1 MRYAFTNGVIY
12 TAEKVLYQHALIVN
26 NGLIEAVV
34 KQDELEASI
43 EQIDLQ
49 GKNLTAGFIDLQLN
63 GAGGVMFN
71 LETTIETLHTM
82 QQTNMRYG
90 CTSYLPTFITAPD
103 EGIKSAVA
111 VMREYLQ
118 DSRNANQALGLHLE
132 GPYLS
137 IEKKGVH
144 RPQYIR
150 QISPEMLEFLCA
162 NGDVIT
168 KLTIAAENE
177 AANHIPQ
184 FIDSGILVSIGHSN
198 ASYELA
204 KRRID
209 EGVGFATHLHNAMS
223 PISSGRD
230 MGVVGAV
237 LDSDIYTGIIVD
249 GLHVTWPNIR
259 FAKQIKGEKL
269 VVVTDATAAAGSDI
283 ESFDFVGTKV
293 IVKDGKCYDEKTG
306 SLGGSA
312 ITMIESVQN
321 LVEQVGFD
329 LIEALRMCS
338 LYPARAIGVDRTLG
352 SIEVGKV
359 ANLTVFDHNFN
370 VAGTAVNGVW
380 HHYSE

>member
-1 MRYAFTNGVIY
+1 MRYALTNGVVY
-12 TAEKVLYQHALIVN
+12 TADKVLYQHAVIVN
-26 NGLIEAVV
+26 EGIIEALLPE
-34 KQDELEASI
+34 QDLTADI
-43 EQIDLQ
+43 ERVDLA

-71 LETTIETLHTM
+71 LDTTLETLHTM

-103 EGIKSAVA
+103 EGMKSAVA

-118 DSRNANQALGLHLE
+118 DPNNANQALGLHLE

-137 IEKKGVH
+137 LEKKGVH

-150 QISPEMLEFLCA
+150 QISPEMVEFLCA

-177 AANHIPQ
+177 AGNYVKR
-184 FIDSGILVSIGHSN
+184 FTESGILVSIGHSN
-198 ASYELA
+198 ASYDVA
-204 KRRID
+204 KQRISD
-209 EGVGFATHLHNAMS
+209 GIGFATHLHNAMS

-237 LDSDIYTGIIVD
+237 LDSDIYSGIIVD
-249 GLHVTWPNIR
+249 GLHVTWSNIR
-259 FAKQIKGEKL
+259 FAKKLKGEKL
-269 VVVTDATAAAGSDI
+269 VVVTDATAAAGADI
-283 ESFDFVGTKV
+283 DWFDFVGTKV

-321 LVEQVGFD
+321 LVEQVG
-329 LIEALRMCS
+329 IELPDALRMCS

-352 SIEVGKV
+352 SIEAGKV
-359 ANLTVFDHNFN
+359 ANLTVFDHRFK
-370 VAGTAVNGVW
+370 VSATAVNGVL
-380 HHYSE
+380 HHYA

>member
-1 MRYAFTNGVIY
+1 MMRYALTNGVIY
-12 TAEKVLYQHALIVN
+12 TTDKALYQHAVIVN
-26 NGLIEAVV
+26 NELIEAIVPEY
-34 KQDELEASI
+34 DLPAEI
-43 EQIDLQ
+43 ERVDLA
-49 GKNLTAGFIDLQLN
+49 GKNLSAGFIDLQLN

-71 LETTIETLHTM
+71 LDTTVETLHTM

-103 EGIKSAVA
+103 EGMKSAVA

-118 DSRNANQALGLHLE
+118 DRNNANQALGLHLE

-137 IEKKGVH
+137 LEKKGVH

-177 AANHIPQ
+177 AAQ
-184 FIDSGILVSIGHSN
+184 YVQRFTDSGILVSIGHSN
-198 ASYELA
+198 ANYELA
-204 KRRID
+204 KQRID
-209 EGVGFATHLHNAMS
+209 EGIGFATHLHNAMS

-249 GLHVTWPNIR
+249 GLHVTWSNIR

-269 VVVTDATAAAGSDI
+269 VVVTDATAAAGADI
-283 ESFDFVGTKV
+283 EWFDFVGTKV

-312 ITMIESVQN
+312 ITMIESLQN
-321 LVEQVGFD
+321 LVEQVGID
-329 LIEALRMCS
+329 LLEALRMCS
-338 LYPARAIGVDRTLG
+338 LYPARAIGADRTLG

-359 ANLTVFDHNFN
+359 ANLTVFDHRFQ
-370 VAGTAVNGVW
+370 VSATAVNGVL
-380 HHYSE
+380 HHY

>member
-1 MRYAFTNGVIY
+1 MRYALTNGVIY
-12 TAEKVLYQHALIVN
+12 TTDKALYQHAVIVN
-26 NGLIEAVV
+26 NELIEAIVPEY
-34 KQDELEASI
+34 DLPAEI
-43 EQIDLQ
+43 ERVDLA
-49 GKNLTAGFIDLQLN
+49 GKNLSAGFIDLQLN

-71 LETTIETLHTM
+71 LDTTVETLHTM

-103 EGIKSAVA
+103 EGMKSAVA

-118 DSRNANQALGLHLE
+118 DRNNANQALGLHLE

-137 IEKKGVH
+137 LEKKGVH

-177 AANHIPQ
+177 AAQ
-184 FIDSGILVSIGHSN
+184 YVQRFTDSGILVSIGHSN
-198 ASYELA
+198 ANYELA
-204 KRRID
+204 KQRID
-209 EGVGFATHLHNAMS
+209 EGIGFATHLHNAMS

-249 GLHVTWPNIR
+249 GLHVTWSNIR

-269 VVVTDATAAAGSDI
+269 VVVTDATAAAGADI
-283 ESFDFVGTKV
+283 EWFDFVGTKV

-312 ITMIESVQN
+312 ITMIESLQN
-321 LVEQVGFD
+321 LVEQVGID
-329 LIEALRMCS
+329 LLEALRMCS
-338 LYPARAIGVDRTLG
+338 LYPARAIGADRTLG

-359 ANLTVFDHNFN
+359 ANLTVFDHRFQ
-370 VAGTAVNGVW
+370 VSATAVNGVL
-380 HHYSE
+380 HHY

>member
-1 MRYAFTNGVIY
+1 MRYALTNGVIY
-12 TAEKVLYQHALIVN
+12 TAEKVLYQHAVIVN
-26 NGLIEAVV
+26 EGIIEAVLPE
-34 KQDELEASI
+34 QDLTADI
-43 EQIDLQ
+43 KHIDLA

-71 LETTIETLHTM
+71 LDTTVETLHTM

-103 EGIKSAVA
+103 EGMKSAVA

-118 DSRNANQALGLHLE
+118 DPNNANQALGLHLE

-137 IEKKGVH
+137 LEKKGVH

-150 QISPEMLEFLCA
+150 QISPEMVEFLCA

-177 AANHIPQ
+177 AGNYVKQ
-184 FIDSGILVSIGHSN
+184 FTESGILVSIGHSN
-198 ASYELA
+198 ASYDVA
-204 KRRID
+204 KQRIND
-209 EGVGFATHLHNAMS
+209 GIGFATHLHNAMS

-249 GLHVTWPNIR
+249 GLHVTWSNIR
-259 FAKQIKGEKL
+259 FAKKLKGEKL
-269 VVVTDATAAAGSDI
+269 VVVTDATAAAGADI
-283 ESFDFVGTKV
+283 EWFDFVGTKV

-312 ITMIESVQN
+312 ITMIESLQN
-321 LVEQVGFD
+321 LVEQVGID
-329 LIEALRMCS
+329 LPEALRMCS
-338 LYPARAIGVDRTLG
+338 LYPAKAIGADRTLG
-352 SIEVGKV
+352 SIEAGKV
-359 ANLTVFDHNFN
+359 ANLTVFDHQFK
-370 VAGTAVNGVW
+370 VSATAVNGVL
-380 HHYSE
+380 HRYD

>member
-1 MRYAFTNGVIY
+1 MRYALTNGVIY

-26 NGLIEAVV
+26 DGLIEAVV
-34 KQDELEASI
+34 PQQDLPAKI
-43 EQIDLQ
+43 EQVDLA

-71 LETTIETLHTM
+71 LDTTVETLHTM

-103 EGIKSAVA
+103 EGMKSAVA

-118 DSRNANQALGLHLE
+118 DSNNANQALGLHLE

-137 IEKKGVH
+137 LEKKGVH

-150 QISPEMLEFLCA
+150 QISPEMAEFLCA

-177 AANHIPQ
+177 AGNYVKQ
-184 FIDSGILVSIGHSN
+184 FTDSGILVSLGHSN
-198 ASYELA
+198 ATYEVA
-204 KRRID
+204 KQRIAD
-209 EGVGFATHLHNAMS
+209 GIGFATHLYNAMS

-249 GLHVTWPNIR
+249 GLHVTWSNIR

-283 ESFDFVGTKV
+283 EWFDFVGTKV
-293 IVKDGKCYDEKTG
+293 IVKDGKCYDEQTG

-321 LVEQVGFD
+321 LVEQVGIE
-329 LIEALRMCS
+329 LPEALRMCS
-338 LYPARAIGVDRTLG
+338 LYPAKAIGVDRTLG
-352 SIEVGKV
+352 SIEAGKV
-359 ANLTVFDHNFN
+359 ANLTVFDHNFK
-370 VAGTAVNGVW
+370 VSATAVNGIFQ
-380 HHYSE
+380 HYV

>member
-1 MRYAFTNGVIY
+1 MRYVLTNGVVY
-12 TAEKVLYQHALIVN
+12 TAESVLYQHAVIVN
-26 NGLIEAVV
+26 NGVIENIIPQ
-34 KQDELEASI
+34 KELSEDI
-43 EQIDLQ
+43 KTIDLQ
-49 GKNLTAGFIDLQLN
+49 GKNLSAGFIDLQLN

-71 LETTIETLHTM
+71 LDTTVETLHTM

-103 EGIKSAVA
+103 EGIKRAVA

-118 DSRNANQALGLHLE
+118 DSQNVNQALGLHLE

-137 IEKKGVH
+137 VEKKGVH

-150 QISPEMLEFLCA
+150 PISPEMAEFLCA
-162 NGDVIT
+162 NSDVIT

-177 AANHIPQ
+177 AGNYVKQ
-184 FIDSGILVSIGHSN
+184 FTDSGILVSLGHSN
-198 ASYELA
+198 ATYEVA
-204 KRRID
+204 KQRISD
-209 EGVGFATHLHNAMS
+209 GIGFATHLHNAMS

-237 LDSDIYTGIIVD
+237 LDSDIYCGIIVD
-249 GLHVTWPNIR
+249 GLHVTWSNIR

-283 ESFDFVGTKV
+283 EWFDFVGTKV
-293 IVKDGKCYDEKTG
+293 IVKEGKCYDEQTG

-321 LVEQVGFD
+321 LVEQVGIE
-329 LIEALRMCS
+329 LHEALRMCS
-338 LYPARAIGVDRTLG
+338 LYPARAIGIDRTLG
-352 SIEVGKV
+352 SIQSGKI

-370 VAGTAVNGVW
+370 VKATAVNGVW
-380 HHYSE
+380 HNYE

>member
-1 MRYAFTNGVIY
+1 MRYALTNGVIY
-12 TAEKVLYQHALIVN
+12 TTDKALYQHAVIVN
-26 NGLIEAVV
+26 NELIEAIVPE
-34 KQDELEASI
+34 QDLPAEI
-43 EQIDLQ
+43 ERVDLA
-49 GKNLTAGFIDLQLN
+49 GKNLSAGFIDLQLN

-71 LETTIETLHTM
+71 LDTTVETLHTM

-118 DSRNANQALGLHLE
+118 DSNNANQALGLHLE

-137 IEKKGVH
+137 LERKGVH

-150 QISPEMLEFLCA
+150 QISAEMLEFLCA
-162 NGDVIT
+162 NSDVIT

-177 AANHIPQ
+177 AAKYVQ
-184 FIDSGILVSIGHSN
+184 RFSDSGILVSIGHSN
-198 ASYELA
+198 ANYDLA
-204 KRRID
+204 KQRID
-209 EGVGFATHLHNAMS
+209 EGISFATHLHNAMS

-237 LDSDIYTGIIVD
+237 LESDIYTGIIVD
-249 GLHVTWPNIR
+249 GLHVTWSNIR

-269 VVVTDATAAAGSDI
+269 VVVTDATAAAGADI
-283 ESFDFVGTKV
+283 EWFDFVGTKV

-312 ITMIESVQN
+312 ITMIESLQN
-321 LVEQVGFD
+321 LVEQVGID
-329 LIEALRMCS
+329 LLEALRMCS

-359 ANLTVFDHNFN
+359 ANLTVFDHRFQ
-370 VAGTAVNGVW
+370 VSATAVNGVL
-380 HHYSE
+380 HHY

>member
-1 MRYAFTNGVIY
+1 MRYALTNGVIY
-12 TAEKVLYQHALIVN
+12 TTDKALYQHAVIVN
-26 NGLIEAVV
+26 NELIEAIVPEH
-34 KQDELEASI
+34 DLPAEI
-43 EQIDLQ
+43 ECVDLA
-49 GKNLTAGFIDLQLN
+49 GKNLSAGFIDLQLN

-71 LETTIETLHTM
+71 LDTTVETLHTM

-103 EGIKSAVA
+103 EGMKSAVA

-118 DSRNANQALGLHLE
+118 DSNNANQALGLHLE

-137 IEKKGVH
+137 LEKKGVH

-177 AANHIPQ
+177 AAQHVQ
-184 FIDSGILVSIGHSN
+184 RFTDSGILVSIGHSN
-198 ASYELA
+198 ANYELA
-204 KRRID
+204 KQRID
-209 EGVGFATHLHNAMS
+209 EGIGFATHLHNAMS

-249 GLHVTWPNIR
+249 GLHVTWSNIR

-269 VVVTDATAAAGSDI
+269 VVVTDATAAAGADI
-283 ESFDFVGTKV
+283 EWFDFVGTKV

-312 ITMIESVQN
+312 ITMIESLQN
-321 LVEQVGFD
+321 LVEYVGID
-329 LIEALRMCS
+329 LLEALRMCS

-359 ANLTVFDHNFN
+359 ANLTVFDHRFQ
-370 VAGTAVNGVW
+370 VSATAVNGVL
-380 HHYSE
+380 HHY

>member
-1 MRYAFTNGVIY
+1 MRYALTNGVVY
-12 TAEKVLYQHALIVN
+12 TADKVLYQHAVIVN
-26 NGLIEAVV
+26 DGVIEAVV
-34 KQDELEASI
+34 QQDQLESSI

-49 GKNLTAGFIDLQLN
+49 GKNLSAGFIDLQLN

-71 LETTIETLHTM
+71 LDTTVETLHTM

-103 EGIKSAVA
+103 EGMKSAVA
-111 VMREYLQ
+111 VMRDYLQ
-118 DSRNANQALGLHLE
+118 DSDNANQALGLHLE

-137 IEKKGVH
+137 LEKKGVH

-177 AANHIPQ
+177 AANYVQ
-184 FIDSGILVSIGHSN
+184 RFTDSGILVSLGHSN
-198 ASYELA
+198 ADYALA
-204 KRRID
+204 KQRIA
-209 EGVGFATHLHNAMS
+209 EGIGFATHLHNAMS

-249 GLHVTWPNIR
+249 GLHVTWSNIR
-259 FAKQIKGEKL
+259 FAKQLKGEKL
-269 VVVTDATAAAGSDI
+269 VVVTDATAAAGADI
-283 ESFDFVGTKV
+283 EWFDFVGTKV

-321 LVEQVGFD
+321 LVEQVGID
-329 LIEALRMCS
+329 LAEALRMCS
-338 LYPARAIGVDRTLG
+338 LYPAKAIGVDRTLG
-352 SIEVGKV
+352 SIEAGKV
-359 ANLTVFDHNFN
+359 ANLTVFDHRFQ
-370 VAGTAVNGVW
+370 VSATAVNGVL
-380 HHYSE
+380 HYYN

>member
-1 MRYAFTNGVIY
+1 MRYALTNGVVY
-12 TAEKVLYQHALIVN
+12 SADKVLYQHAVVVN
-26 NGLIEAVV
+26 DGLIEAVV
-34 KQDELEASI
+34 AQSDLPQEI
-43 EQIDLQ
+43 ERVDLN

-71 LETTIETLHTM
+71 LDTTIETLHTM

-103 EGIKSAVA
+103 EGMKSAVA

-118 DSRNANQALGLHLE
+118 DSKNANQALGLHLE

-137 IEKKGVH
+137 LEKKGVH

-150 QISPEMLEFLCA
+150 QISPEMVDFLCA

-177 AANHIPQ
+177 AANYIKQ
-184 FIDSGILVSIGHSN
+184 FSDSGILVSLGHSN
-198 ASYELA
+198 ATYEVA
-204 KRRID
+204 KQRIRD
-209 EGVGFATHLHNAMS
+209 GIGFATHLHNAMS

-249 GLHVTWPNIR
+249 GLHVTWSNIR
-259 FAKQIKGEKL
+259 FAKQIKGKKL

-283 ESFDFVGTKV
+283 EWFDFVGTKV
-293 IVKDGKCYDEKTG
+293 IVKDGKCYEEKTG

-321 LVEQVGFD
+321 LVEQVGIE
-329 LIEALRMCS
+329 LPEALRMCS

-352 SIEVGKV
+352 SIAAGKV
-359 ANLTVFDHNFN
+359 ANLTVFDHNFK
-370 VAGTAVNGVW
+370 VTATAVNGVLQ
-380 HHYSE
+380 HYA